1 MGKKSVKLFCMA
13 FIIFMIFGAVALHA
27 TAAKPYEPYT
37 FEEILIPDDEVRI
50 IEWEAP
56 SYDADA
62 EISTHGYKLPEYY
75 GRSILS
81 ELPNSAALIY
91 AYDQMVSG
99 LNSSA
104 KEISVYDGT
113 NAISR
118 EQFLMVFDIVFRD
131 HTEFFWVGK
140 SHNYSYNKSLK
151 TVVSL
156 TPGYIFSGEALKTAK
171 AEFNAAAEE
180 ILSGITEDMNA
191 LERELYI
198 HDSLAERITYVLDAA
213 HAHDPYGA
221 LVEGEAVCEG
231 YAEALQYLLQKVGI
245 QSFLVIGESGGVGH
259 AWNLVKIDGKYY
271 YVDLTWNDGD
281 KYTFHAY
288 FNITT
293 AQLLEDHTIAKTNYR
308 IPTCTSLDANLFA
321 MLDLRMET
329 FDLDRIIEIIKEYEG
344 VADIFVTGNRNAF
357 IKAFTDNLKAIAD
370 ALGYKK
376 IKAGYLRLGREV
388 VLVVIEDTHEHSFTV
403 ENASGKYLKSEATC
417 QQKAV
422 YYYSCE
428 CGECGTETFEYG
440 EFGEHKYG
448 AKYSSNEETHW
459 HECTVC
465 GDKKDEAEHV
475 YNYVCSPICNKCDYE
490 REVSHKFKD
499 GWEYGFFYGKHYRYC
514 TICNGIYEF
523 ADHEYTDDCD
533 KECNICGYRRTDAP
547 HKPGE
552 EWVNDGH
559 FHWHICTACGG
570 TVDWAQHRYK
580 IYCDTECTICG
591 YKREPDHVYAPWEKN
606 AEKHWHVCY
615 YCELVA
621 DEAEHVYDNACDTDC
636 NVCGEKRTTEHK
648 YKAEWSKNSKS
659 HYHECE
665 YCGDKTDI
673 TEHTFGED
681 DKCTVCGRERR
692 ILGDLN
698 DDGKVNAMDLII
710 LRKYIA
716 GLIND
721 LDASFADINGDGK
734 VGAADLIFLRK
745 LIAGFDVGLE

>member
-329 FDLDRIIEIIKEYEG
+329 FDIDRIIEIIKEYEG

-370 ALGYKK
+370 ALG
-376 IKAGYLRLGREV
+376 
-388 VLVVIEDTHEHSFTV
+388 
-403 ENASGKYLKSEATC
+403 
-417 QQKAV
+417 
-422 YYYSCE
+422 
-428 CGECGTETFEYG
+428 
-440 EFGEHKYG
+440 
-448 AKYSSNEETHW
+448 
-459 HECTVC
+459 
-465 GDKKDEAEHV
+465 
-475 YNYVCSPICNKCDYE
+475 
-490 REVSHKFKD
+490 
-499 GWEYGFFYGKHYRYC
+499 
-514 TICNGIYEF
+514 
-523 ADHEYTDDCD
+523 
-533 KECNICGYRRTDAP
+533 
-547 HKPGE
+547 
-552 EWVNDGH
+552 
-559 FHWHICTACGG
+559 
-570 TVDWAQHRYK
+570 
-580 IYCDTECTICG
+580 
-591 YKREPDHVYAPWEKN
+591 
-606 AEKHWHVCY
+606 
-615 YCELVA
+615 
-621 DEAEHVYDNACDTDC
+621 
-636 NVCGEKRTTEHK
+636 
-648 YKAEWSKNSKS
+648 
-659 HYHECE
+659 
-665 YCGDKTDI
+665 
-673 TEHTFGED
+673 
-681 DKCTVCGRERR
+681 
-692 ILGDLN
+692 
-698 DDGKVNAMDLII
+698 
-710 LRKYIA
+710 
-716 GLIND
+716 
-721 LDASFADINGDGK
+721 
-734 VGAADLIFLRK
+734 
-745 LIAGFDVGLE
+745 